1 MKKIKKWM
9 IILVSAIVICAVGGT
24 LYFKVFKK
32 EKVNTEL
39 LVSTLE
45 KSSEL
50 TSAKLT
56 YKGMYHY
63 TDSGVPIWNKS
74 DFYMV
79 YTATARAG
87 FNLSDA
93 EVSVDDSSKTVN
105 VVLPKASVQS
115 VTIEDPEKDIEFHDV
130 GFALFNFNSRD
141 DENKAISEAENDA
154 RDKVEELGVLAY
166 ADNSAEEI
174 VTGLLQ
180 NAIPKDYALKIT
192 TK

>member
-1 MKKIKKWM
+1 M

-115 VTIEDPEKDIEFHDV
+115 VTIENPEKDIEFHDV